1 MRSCHGALATPGRRI
16 IGISAVVALGG
27 ILATC
32 VAQPQPGGQREP
44 PRDRRAQLVDA
55 GDAPPAE
62 SASGP
67 TVSFMGDWW
76 EMRDVEYGVVDGH
89 RLLLDAYLPADNQV
103 HPAIVFIHGGGWRR
117 GSKKGGFN
125 AVQGPRAIADGIAV
139 FSLDYR
145 LSSVAP
151 YPAAVEDCLRAI
163 RWIRKHGGEFNVDPD
178 ALGLWGGSAGGHLV
192 LMMAFMEPGAE
203 DLDAGGNQLAN
214 FAQCVVAKN
223 PPTDLTADDS
233 MHQQRALLAF
243 MDTTLDEAPA
253 RFAQASP
260 VTHISPDDPPVL
272 VMHGTEDRT
281 VPYSQ
286 AQILAQRLEEAGVP
300 LELITIEGGG
310 HGLKGGD
317 PREIRQAHERA
328 YQFVRAHLLGE

>member
-1 MRSCHGALATPGRRI
+1 MRPGTGALFARGRRI
-16 IGISAVVALGG
+16 SGIIAVVALGVAIG
-27 ILATC
+27 TC
-32 VAQPQPGGQREP
+32 AAQPVAQ
-44 PRDRRAQLVDA
+44 RDRPGRRWVQLVDA
-55 GDAPPAE
+55 GDGLPAE
-62 SASGP
+62 SASEP

-76 EMRDVEYGVVDGH
+76 EMRDIEYGAVDGH
-89 RLLLDAYLPADNQV
+89 RLLLDAYLPADTAV
-103 HPAIVFIHGGGWRR
+103 HPALIFIHGGGWRT
-117 GSKKGGFN
+117 GSKDGGFS
-125 AVQGPRAIADGIAV
+125 AVQGPRAIADGLAV

-145 LSSVAP
+145 LSDVAP

-163 RWIRKHGGEFNVDPD
+163 RWIREHAAQLNVDPD
-178 ALGLWGGSAGGHLV
+178 ALGLWGGSAGGYLV

-203 DLDAGGNQLAN
+203 DLDANGQQLSN
-214 FAQCVVAKN
+214 FARCAVAKN
-223 PPTDLTADDS
+223 PPTDLAADDS
-233 MHQQRALLAF
+233 MHEERALLTF
-243 MDTTLDEAPA
+243 MGTTRDEDPE

-260 VTHISPDDPPVL
+260 VTHISPDDPPLL

-286 AQILAQRLEEAGVP
+286 AQILQQRLQQAGVP
-300 LELITIEGGG
+300 LELLTIEGAG